1 MEKCYLK
8 DNVQKLKI
16 RPYFSI
22 NLGDYFFPAFLWH
35 PVFLFFLLQVAE
47 SYVLE
52 RENLEKRAYS
62 DPDDP
67 R

>member
-1 MEKCYLK
+1 MSHDLHKVSLHIHILETMEL
-8 DNVQKLKI
+8 DT
-16 RPYFSI
+16 
-22 NLGDYFFPAFLWH
+22 FL
-35 PVFLFFLLQVAE
+35 FLLQVAE